1 MEITVDFAESIPDS
15 VECDFSLQQ
24 GRSGIL
30 DKINIVLDSIQ
41 WCTLNQCGHHL
52 VLHIE

>member
-15 VECDFSLQQ
+15 AEHGFSLQQ
-24 GRSGIL
+24 GRSGFL
-30 DKINIVLDSIQ
+30 DKTNVVLDSIQ
-41 WCTLNQCGHHL
+41 WCTLNQCAHHH